1 MPSSMLDEEGAEG
14 GQADDYDGDH
24 GFYELPVQFPYDV
37 DCTGVGDVDS
47 GDLDD
52 YDCDYY
58 G

>member
-1 MPSSMLDEEGAEG
+1 MLDEEGAEG